1 MKFLH
6 EIVANRSYNVDIS
19 TSNVIDFMKYPN
31 DLEIT
36 GLNTNTSRIV
46 SIGTV
51 CNKRKFYDFGV
62 LCENLQWYDVDTR
75 VTYYHHYTDCESMPQ
90 NVVEVDVFK
99 KNLNVI
105 ASHLFSTNMSAMC
118 ILPLLA

>member
-36 GLNTNTSRIV
+36 GLNTNTSRTV

-51 CNKRKFYDFGV
+51 CNKLKFYDFGV

-75 VTYYHHYTDCESMPQ
+75 VTY
-90 NVVEVDVFK
+90 
-99 KNLNVI
+99 
-105 ASHLFSTNMSAMC
+105 STTTQTARACRRTWSRSTC
-118 ILPLLA
+118 SRRT